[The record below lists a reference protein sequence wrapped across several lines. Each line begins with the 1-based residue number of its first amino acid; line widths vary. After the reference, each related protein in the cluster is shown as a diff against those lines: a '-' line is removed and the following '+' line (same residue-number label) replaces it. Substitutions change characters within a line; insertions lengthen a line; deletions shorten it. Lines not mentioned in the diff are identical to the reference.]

1 MIKFFLPAGK
11 RNVQCEYM
19 PQMLSNEQQ
28 GRSFQD
34 GEKWSLAR
42 DMEVLCLK
50 HGSFEERLDGI
61 LTRAALRLQER
72 MRLAYFRGELIDYLG
87 KLGLKEEIDGEIL
100 ARESLLELQDEA
112 VLVLARKIRYARKQG
127 YLKDYLRQ
135 VNMLEILYL
144 EQQKKAAVKPALR
157 PLPTHHMVAKENR
170 DPAQVAQDRELRLQ
184 RFRVI
189 K

>member
-1 MIKFFLPAGK
+1 MGSKGGLSKWGEMSPA
-11 RNVQCEYM
+11 RYV
-19 PQMLSNEQQ
+19 
-28 GRSFQD
+28 
-34 GEKWSLAR
+34 
-42 DMEVLCLK
+42 EVLCLK

-135 VNMLEILYL
+135 VNMLEILYI
-144 EQQKKAAVKPALR
+144 EQQKKAVAKPALR
-157 PLPTHHMVAKENR
+157 PVPTSHVVAKENR
-170 DPAQVAQDRELRLQ
+170 DSAQAVQDRELRLQ

>member
-1 MIKFFLPAGK
+1 MADVCLF
-11 RNVQCEYM
+11 RN
-19 PQMLSNEQQ
+19 
-28 GRSFQD
+28 R
-34 GEKWSLAR
+34 
-42 DMEVLCLK
+42 EVFGLK
-50 HGSFEERLDGI
+50 HGGFEERLDAI

-87 KLGLKEEIDGEIL
+87 KLGLKEDIDEEIL

-144 EQQKKAAVKPALR
+144 EREREAVGKKRLKSAPKLQITAREKRDSVR
-157 PLPTHHMVAKENR
+157 TVQEKER
-170 DPAQVAQDRELRLQ
+170 RLQ
-184 RFRVI
+184 RFQLI

>member
-11 RNVQCEYM
+11 RNAQCEYM
-19 PQMLSNEQQ
+19 PKMLSNEQQ

-87 KLGLKEEIDGEIL
+87 NGEIL

-144 EQQKKAAVKPALR
+144 EQQKKAAVKPALH
-157 PLPTHHMVAKENR
+157 PVPTHHMVARENR
-170 DPAQVAQDRELRLQ
+170 DPAQVAQERELRLQ